1 MVVLE
6 PLTEDATPF
15 ETALRGELLKA
26 MKLFPTAKES
36 EVNKMLNASREVVHK
51 FCTMFSTTLEV
62 RALLLY
68 ECVFFYTS
76 RNFSFVFENVCIT
89 KMLLLTSDFL
99 TFLPFFFPSLRCCSG

>member
-6 PLTEDATPF
+6 PLTEDASPF

-36 EVNKMLNASREVVHK
+36 EVNKMLNASREVLHK

-62 RALLLY
+62 TFVVLFCA
-68 ECVFFYTS
+68 
-76 RNFSFVFENVCIT
+76 FSFCYSSIFAA
-89 KMLLLTSDFL
+89 K
-99 TFLPFFFPSLRCCSG
+99 